1 MGELV
6 DHFFQHMGLQLESIH
21 RQIIGMFIKKTQK
34 IQIGGEC
41 TIV

>member
-6 DHFFQHMGLQLESIH
+6 DHFFQHMGLQFESIH
-21 RQIIGMFIKKTQK
+21 RQIISMFIKKTQK
-34 IQIGGEC
+34 NKIGGEC